1 MKLKPKAIR
10 AGAFVVALSLIAG
23 AFGSLVNAQVMGTSR
38 VPRLVPYVGT
48 LSQGGSAAA
57 GPVDLAF
64 SIFDGP
70 AAGARRVWPSSGG
83 PETHLAVSLAH
94 GRFSV
99 ALGSQIPLP
108 DTLWDSSERYLEVS
122 VGGQVLG
129 GRQRLLSV
137 PDAIQAARAESAVGG
152 LRAELDSLV
161 TPPGSVMAYAG
172 SGEPAGWLF
181 CDGRAL
187 PRTGQYAS
195 LFASIGTTHGQGD
208 GATTF
213 NLPDYRGRF
222 LRAVDG
228 ASGNDPD
235 RATRSPMATG
245 ANSGNSVG
253 SVQDSAFRDHTHA
266 EGQWG
271 GCRSGSG
278 AWGPF
283 SGSGGF
289 WDPASCQGNNGRFAG
304 DTFGAGGGLETRPTN
319 AYVNYMI
326 RY

>member
-1 MKLKPKAIR
+1 MKSVR
-10 AGAFVVALSLIAG
+10 VGAVIVTLSLIG
-23 AFGSLVNAQVMGTSR
+23 VAFGSLVNAQVMGASR
-38 VPRLVPYVGT
+38 VPRLIPYVGT

-70 AAGARRVWPSSGG
+70 TAAARQVWPASGSP
-83 PETHLAVSLAH
+83 PERHLGVSLAH

-99 ALGSQIPLP
+99 ALGSQVPLP
-108 DTLWDSSERYLEVS
+108 DTIWDSSERYLEVS

-129 GRQRLLSV
+129 RRQRLLSV
-137 PDAIQAARAESAVGG
+137 PDAIQAARAESAVGV

-195 LFASIGTTHGQGD
+195 LFAAIGITHGQGD

-228 ASGNDPD
+228 AAGNDPD

-253 SVQDSAFRDHTHA
+253 SVQDSAFRDHTHP

-289 WDPASCQGNNGRFAG
+289 WDPAVAKETMGGSRVILSGQGEVSRQGRQ
-304 DTFGAGGGLETRPTN
+304 TCT
-319 AYVNYMI
+319 
-326 RY
+326 